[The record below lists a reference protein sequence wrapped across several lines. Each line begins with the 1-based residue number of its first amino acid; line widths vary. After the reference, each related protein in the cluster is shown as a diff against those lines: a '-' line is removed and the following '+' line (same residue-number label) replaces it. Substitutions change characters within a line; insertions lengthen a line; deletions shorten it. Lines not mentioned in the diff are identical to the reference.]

1 MTAVEKQRSFSFTN
15 IPRDDELRCGKA
27 TFASRY
33 CSRTRVAVA
42 VVGEIDALNGREF
55 GRYVERHT
63 RVSKQLV
70 LDLRA
75 VDFFGTAG
83 FTALYYISVH
93 CARSDVDW
101 AIVGRHPVR
110 QLLSVCDPDSE
121 LPLSDDLSAALAR
134 LDRLAYGVK
143 HVIWTAQAGWHRPSP
158 AERAPRRR
166 LGERTSQ
173 R

>member
-1 MTAVEKQRSFSFTN
+1 M
-15 IPRDDELRCGKA
+15 RCGKA

-33 CSRTRVAVA
+33 CSQTRVAVA
-42 VVGEIDALNGREF
+42 VVGKIDALNGREF

-101 AIVGRHPVR
+101 VIVGHRPVR
-110 QLLSVCDPDSE
+110 RLLSVCDPDGE
-121 LPLSDDLSAALAR
+121 LPLVDDLSAALAR
-134 LDRLAYGVK
+134 LDRLAHGVQ
-143 HVIWTAQAGWHRPSP
+143 HVIWTAQAGWHRSSP

-166 LGERTSQ
+166 LGERTSH